1 MIGPVRLS
9 HGLSFLMTSS
19 TSALAIYLNELRVLD
34 KVVLRIKGPTIGNQP
49 ASCWPSRVIISGDV
63 HGRRSQRVLRNVKGA
78 QRSVDRGQMLRVF

>member
-1 MIGPVRLS
+1 MEGGTEDQR
-9 HGLSFLMTSS
+9 
-19 TSALAIYLNELRVLD
+19 AYLD
-34 KVVLRIKGPTIGNQP
+34 IGNQP